1 MPSNLKKGK
10 GKGGKGPGK
19 GKGKVSKAKGATGAL
34 PKGIT
39 SPTRHRYPRAAKAVR
54 MTVAPVLACAIKSLI
69 KGRKD
74 YGLLKLHLEAIAAH
88 ELKYQQRVE
97 QAKALQRKG
106 NASQMHS
113 VPAHKAKITEAKGER
128 EATLLI
134 VQKYAKAMGDYE
146 LRSGFS
152 AGVGIDQIWY
162 STTTKTYMLVE
173 AKGPGATLSTSAA
186 KGDQMSKQWVRNSL
200 NSIVSSPSSSTRDI
214 ADAKLMLRAMDNGP
228 PPKVIGKVIEA
239 LDGGGAVERGCPDK
253 GIYHAT

>member
-10 GKGGKGPGK
+10 GKGGKGL
-19 GKGKVSKAKGATGAL
+19 GKGKVKVSKTKGIAGAS

-39 SPTRHRYPRAAKAVR
+39 ASTRQRYPRKVKAVR

-88 ELKYQQRVE
+88 ELKYKQRIE
-97 QAKALQRKG
+97 DAKALKRKG

-134 VQKYAKAMGDYE
+134 VQKYAASMGDYE

-162 STTTKTYMLVE
+162 SPTTKTYMVVE
-173 AKGPGATLSTSAA
+173 AKGPGAILSTSAA
-186 KGDQMSKQWVRNSL
+186 KGDQMSKQWVRSCL
-200 NSIVSSPSSSTRDI
+200 NAIVSSRSSS
-214 ADAKLMLRAMDNGP
+214 AQEVKDARAMLRGMNNGP
-228 PPKVIGKVIEA
+228 PPNVIGKVIEA
-239 LDGGGAVERGCPDK
+239 LDGGGAVERGCPDT
-253 GIYHAT
+253 AR